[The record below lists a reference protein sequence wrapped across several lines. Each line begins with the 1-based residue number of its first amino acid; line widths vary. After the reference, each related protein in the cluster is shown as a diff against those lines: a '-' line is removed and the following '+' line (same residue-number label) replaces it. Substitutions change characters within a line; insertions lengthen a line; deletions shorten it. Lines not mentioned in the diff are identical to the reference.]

1 LSADTLTG
9 SPLAGIAFA
18 RVRIDDK
25 VSGALLGI
33 SDVAELIPGCKT
45 LAEYGLPADWPAAL
59 AQWRHDLGALAQEF
73 LHGTATIACHT
84 RAVDN
89 QTELL
94 PLNRLPEQDA
104 IQRWR
109 ERT

>member
-1 LSADTLTG
+1 M
-9 SPLAGIAFA
+9 
-18 RVRIDDK
+18 
-25 VSGALLGI
+25 
-33 SDVAELIPGCKT
+33 IPGCKT
-45 LAEYGLPADWPAAL
+45 LAEYGLPADWPDAL

-73 LHGTATIACHT
+73 LRGTATIACYT
-84 RAVDN
+84 RSVDN